1 MVKETKNLLN
11 VDIDYFEY
19 GNFILNNKSLDILY
33 KKKAI
38 KDLYNKINFSLEYN
52 LASSTE
58 YDLKV
63 KNALLN

>member
-33 KKKAI
+33 KKKR
-38 KDLYNKINFSLEYN
+38 
-52 LASSTE
+52 
-58 YDLKV
+58 
-63 KNALLN
+63 